1 MALQLGALR
10 EALLDAGASPDK
22 ANKAAEELA
31 SYENRLAGIETKLAV
46 LVWMV
51 GFNLAMTATVLWKVF
66 SHA

>member
-10 EALLDAGASPDK
+10 EALLDAGASPEK
-22 ANKAAEELA
+22 ADKAAEELA

-51 GFNLAMTATVLWKVF
+51 GFNLAMTLAVLWKVVG
-66 SHA
+66 